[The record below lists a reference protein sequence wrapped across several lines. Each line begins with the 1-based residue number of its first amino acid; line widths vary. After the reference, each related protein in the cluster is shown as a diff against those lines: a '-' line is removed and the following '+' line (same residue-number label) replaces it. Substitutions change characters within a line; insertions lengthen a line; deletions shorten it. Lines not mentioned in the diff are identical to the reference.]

1 MSSIHPG
8 PGLAKCPALSD
19 EEYCNSRAKARF
31 AERLVELGLH
41 EMSVRDLAADVL
53 GVAKSTLHERL
64 SSRRRDL
71 APLPEWF
78 EKLDRYEA
86 LVKLSREF
94 GVAL

>member
-1 MSSIHPG
+1 MSSLHPG

-19 EEYCNSRAKARF
+19 DEYCNSRAKARF
-31 AERLVELGLH
+31 GERLVELGLH
-41 EMSVRDLAADVL
+41 ERSVRRVAAML

-64 SSRRRDL
+64 SPRRRDL

-86 LVKLSREF
+86 LLKLSGEF